1 MLSAMIE
8 DPTTIPGPRL
18 AEQRRGYGITR
29 RALADR
35 LGLHRNTLRAWET
48 AHSVDVLRQ
57 RRYIAAL
64 RALIDAPDVA

>member
-1 MLSAMIE
+1 MFVAMIDE
-8 DPTTIPGPRL
+8 PTTVPGPKL
-18 AEQRRGYGITR
+18 ADQRRGYGITR
-29 RALADR
+29 RALAEQ

-64 RALIDAPDVA
+64 RELVDVA

>member
-1 MLSAMIE
+1 MDQLESPA
-8 DPTTIPGPRL
+8 TVPGPIL

-29 RALADR
+29 RALAEK

-57 RRYIAAL
+57 RRYAAAL
-64 RALIDAPDVA
+64 RALIDESAS